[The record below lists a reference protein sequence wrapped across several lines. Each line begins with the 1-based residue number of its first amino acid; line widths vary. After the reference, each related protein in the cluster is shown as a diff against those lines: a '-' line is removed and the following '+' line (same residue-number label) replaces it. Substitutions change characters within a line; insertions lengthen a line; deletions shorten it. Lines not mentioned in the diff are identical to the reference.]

1 MNTEDTG
8 RPGHPL
14 RVLSAAFTA
23 AVAINLAL
31 LLLIG
36 ALISRR
42 ETEQA
47 AAPKPQPIDFIR
59 IAPKAEEPEPAPKT
73 VVDAAPEQPP
83 EPERPA
89 AKPAKPAPKPADKP
103 SPKRP
108 RRPEAPKKAGKS
120 KPTAPGAP
128 APRIDIPEQ
137 GTGAPFAPV
146 PGADSRLTAPP
157 GQWNLEKTPEPGAE
171 QEASGGAGGRNLVVL
186 SRVEP
191 RYPSRAAARGIE
203 GWVEIDI
210 SVSPAGTVSD
220 ARVVAANPKN
230 IFDRAALEAI
240 RQWRFKPA
248 FREGRAVE
256 QQATQIVRFR
266 LKKRR

>member
-14 RVLSAAFTA
+14 RILSAAFTT

-47 AAPKPQPIDFIR
+47 SAPKPQPIDFIR
-59 IAPKAEEPEPAPKT
+59 IVPKAEEPEPTPKP

-89 AKPAKPAPKPADKP
+89 AEPAKPAAKP
-103 SPKRP
+103 SPERP
-108 RRPEAPKKAGKS
+108 RRREAPKKAAEP
-120 KPTAPGAP
+120 KPTAP

-157 GQWNLEKTPEPGAE
+157 GQWNLEKIPEPGAE

-210 SVSPAGTVSD
+210 TVSPAGTVSD

-256 QQATQIVRFR
+256 QKATQIVRFR